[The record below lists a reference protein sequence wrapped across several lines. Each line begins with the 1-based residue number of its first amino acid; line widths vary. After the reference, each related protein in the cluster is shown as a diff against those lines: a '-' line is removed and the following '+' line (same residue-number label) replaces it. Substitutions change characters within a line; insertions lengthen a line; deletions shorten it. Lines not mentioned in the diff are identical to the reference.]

1 MIYAFKILK
10 SILFEQ
16 NVVATVL
23 LKHNFLLSYK
33 CPPKSKLVLEG
44 ETIRKCASKPNNI

>member
-1 MIYAFKILK
+1 MIYALKTLK

-16 NVVATVL
+16 NVVATIL
-23 LKHNFLLSYK
+23 LKNNYLPSYK

-44 ETIRKCASKPNNI
+44 ETIQKCASKPNNI